1 MLFKPSVSQIG
12 YHSKMGAVIESIQ
25 IQDSFRPL
33 NQAEKKFAPKG
44 ITLKGDASL
53 LSEGGRVSIIGSRS
67 ASPQGY
73 ARARRL
79 ARLLVENE
87 ITVVSGLAKGI
98 DTVAHR
104 TAIETGG
111 RTIAVLGTPINE
123 AYPAENRELQELI
136 GESHLLVTQFP
147 IGYPVLKKNFP
158 LRNRLMALISD
169 ATIIVEANNK
179 SGTIHQGWEALRLAR
194 PLYILQSA
202 HDPSESSWS
211 SKFLSYGAQLL
222 SDESFDSLLES
233 IPSHQSALVDAGYP
247 F

>member
-1 MLFKPSVSQIG
+1 
-12 YHSKMGAVIESIQ
+12 MGELIESIQ
-25 IQDSFRPL
+25 IQDTFRPL
-33 NQAEKKFAPKG
+33 NQAEQKFAPKD
-44 ITLKGDASL
+44 ITLKGNASL
-53 LSEGGRVSIIGSRS
+53 LSEGGRVSIIGSRGAS
-67 ASPQGY
+67 AQGL

-79 ARLLVENE
+79 SRLLVENG
-87 ITVVSGLAKGI
+87 ITVVSGLAKGV

-104 TAIETGG
+104 AAIEAGG
-111 RTIAVLGTPINE
+111 RTIAVLGTPIDKV
-123 AYPAENRELQELI
+123 YPPENRDLQELI

-147 IGYPVLKKNFP
+147 VGHPILKKNFP

-194 PLYILQSA
+194 PLYILESA
-202 HDPSESSWS
+202 HDPEASSWS
-211 SKFLSYGAQLL
+211 SQFLNYGAQLL

-233 IPSHQSALVDAGYP
+233 IPNHQSALADAGYP

>member
-1 MLFKPSVSQIG
+1 MVQTPL
-12 YHSKMGAVIESIQ
+12 KMGVFIESVQ
-25 IQDSFRPL
+25 IQDTFRPL
-33 NQAEKKFAPKG
+33 NEAEKKFAPKN
-44 ITLKGDASL
+44 ITLKGDVSL
-53 LSEGGRVSIIGSRS
+53 LSEGGRVSIIGSRNAS
-67 ASPQGY
+67 AQGI

-79 ARLLVENE
+79 SRLLVENG

-104 TAIETGG
+104 TAIEAGG

-123 AYPAENRELQELI
+123 VYPAENRELQEFI

-147 IGYPVLKKNFP
+147 IGHPVLKKNFP
-158 LRNRLMALISD
+158 VRNRLMALISD
-169 ATIIVEANNK
+169 ATIIIEAHNK

-194 PLYILQSA
+194 PLYILESA

-211 SKFLSYGAQLL
+211 SVFLSYGAQIL
-222 SDESFDSLLES
+222 SDESFESLLES
-233 IPSHQSALVDAGYP
+233 IPSHSPVLVDATYP

>member
-1 MLFKPSVSQIG
+1 
-12 YHSKMGAVIESIQ
+12 MGELIESIQ
-25 IQDSFRPL
+25 IQDTFRPL
-33 NQAEKKFAPKG
+33 NQAEQKFAPKD

-53 LSEGGRVSIIGSRS
+53 LSEGGRVSIIGSRG
-67 ASPQGY
+67 ASVQGL

-79 ARLLVENE
+79 SRLLVENG

-104 TAIETGG
+104 AAIEAGG
-111 RTIAVLGTPINE
+111 RTIAVLGTPIDKV
-123 AYPAENRELQELI
+123 YPTENRELQELI
-136 GESHLLVTQFP
+136 GEAHLLVTQFP
-147 IGYPVLKKNFP
+147 VGHPVLKKNFP

-169 ATIIVEANNK
+169 ATIIVEAHNK

-194 PLYILQSA
+194 PLYILESA
-202 HDPSESSWS
+202 HDPEASSWS
-211 SKFLSYGAQLL
+211 SKFLEYGAQLL

-233 IPSHQSALVDAGYP
+233 IPSHQSALVDAAYP